1 MSEALRGQLMAIK
14 SFRGDQSDERNM
26 RAGERKIE
34 KERKIERERE
44 RKMNGQDSRNSR
56 RLSPFGIY
64 WTAESNS

>member
-26 RAGERKIE
+26 RAG
-34 KERKIERERE
+34 ERKIERERE